1 MKSEAVAVFVFPAT
15 SLATPAATEN
25 LAIPAVPPAPV
36 AFDATK
42 FIDEIAALVNE
53 VVVMAQPVD
62 SAFFVIS
69 EISSPLT
76 LSLNVTVTVTET
88 VGIPG
93 VAVLFP
99 PETICDEVKVTVGL
113 VASITTPVKAVE
125 TADVPPLYVCVAV
138 IEYVPSAI
146 VGKVQLPVVEDAVK
160 VQVTADPEAGVAVR
174 VTEAPFTREPM
185 FIVGVLSEVIL
196 SDEEDP
202 RSEPTSRV
210 GVPEGVVHCAYK
222 VIEPVET

>member
-1 MKSEAVAVFVFPAT
+1 VFVFPAT

-25 LAIPAVPPAPV
+25 LTIPAIPPAPV

-42 FIDEIAALVNE
+42 FIDDIAAVVNA
-53 VVVMAQPVD
+53 VVVMAQPAD

-99 PETICDEVKVTVGL
+99 PETICEEVKVTVGR
-113 VASITTPVKAVE
+113 VASTLTFANAVE
-125 TADVPPLYVCVAV
+125 GAVVAPPKVCVAV
-138 IEYVPSAI
+138 IE
-146 VGKVQLPVVEDAVK
+146 
-160 VQVTADPEAGVAVR
+160 
-174 VTEAPFTREPM
+174 
-185 FIVGVLSEVIL
+185 
-196 SDEEDP
+196 
-202 RSEPTSRV
+202 
-210 GVPEGVVHCAYK
+210 
-222 VIEPVET
+222 